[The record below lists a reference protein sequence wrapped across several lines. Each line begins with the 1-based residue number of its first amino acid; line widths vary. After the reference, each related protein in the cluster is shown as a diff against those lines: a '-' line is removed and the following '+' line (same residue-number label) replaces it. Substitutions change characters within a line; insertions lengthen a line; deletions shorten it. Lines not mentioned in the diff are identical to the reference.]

1 MKASQDRIVLMGLL
15 SVGLFAC
22 DSSTEPTGSVTP
34 PVHPAMEGSVGRK
47 SLGVP
52 HSGRPSGEL
61 PPDHPPIQPGAR
73 TSIPG
78 GASSS
83 GTTGGVSSARAAG
96 GAVEAPP
103 GTLGVERRLAA
114 AGLVCKLPQGWLE
127 EPPSNSMRLGQARL
141 SRVATDA
148 EDGEISISQAVGSVE
163 ANVNRWSEQFVE
175 KPTPTLTDRKV
186 GDIKIVLVEMEGTFT
201 SGGPMM
207 KAVGGPK
214 PGTKLIGLIVIV
226 PGSQQ
231 TFFFKAWG
239 PKVTMEHWK
248 PSFDELVSSFGK
260 A

>member
-1 MKASQDRIVLMGLL
+1 MKASQNRILLMGLL

-22 DSSTEPTGSVTP
+22 DSSTESTGPVTP

-52 HSGRPSGEL
+52 NSGRPSGEL

-73 TSIPG
+73 MPTPG
-78 GASSS
+78 GASSAS
-83 GTTGGVSSARAAG
+83 AAG
-96 GAVEAPP
+96 GAAEAPP
-103 GTLGVERRLAA
+103 GVPGVERRLAA

-148 EDGEISISQAVGSVE
+148 EDGELSISQAVGSVE

-175 KPTPTLTDRKV
+175 RPTPTLTDRKV
-186 GDIKIVLVEMEGTFT
+186 GDIKVVLAEMEGTFT

-207 KAVGGPK
+207 KAAGGPK
-214 PGTKLIGLIVIV
+214 SGTKLIGLIVIV

-239 PKVTMEHWK
+239 PKATMEHWK

-260 A
+260 G